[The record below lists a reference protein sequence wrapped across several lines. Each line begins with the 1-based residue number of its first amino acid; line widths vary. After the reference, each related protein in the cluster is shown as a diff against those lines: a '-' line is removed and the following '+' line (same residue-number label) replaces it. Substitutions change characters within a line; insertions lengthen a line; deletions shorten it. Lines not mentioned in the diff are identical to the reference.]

1 MEYEAVCFDLDN
13 TLYPYDPC
21 NEAGK
26 RAALSTFR
34 ERGYDLDR
42 ERFDELYARARA
54 DVKRETAGTAAS
66 HERFVYFKRALRRHA
81 DVHDAADAFAIGEAY
96 WDGYVAEMEL
106 FDEVEETL
114 DALREAG
121 LAVVVVT
128 NLTTRVQLRKLAHL
142 DIDDRIDRLVTSEE
156 VGREKPSA
164 LPFTAALS
172 ALDLRAS
179 EAVMVGDNVVAD
191 VEGANAVG
199 MRTVLF
205 TGGTGENPT
214 GDELAGPRRPDHRI
228 DEFAALPEVLA

>member
-13 TLYPYDPC
+13 TLYPYEPC

-26 RAALSTFR
+26 RAALSAFR

-54 DVKRETAGTAAS
+54 DAKRELRGTAAS
-66 HERFVYFKRALRRHA
+66 HERFVYFKRALRLHA

-96 WDGYVAEMEL
+96 WDGYVERMEP
-106 FDEVEETL
+106 FDGAGETL
-114 DALREAG
+114 DALRETG
-121 LAVVVVT
+121 LEVVVVT
-128 NLTTRVQLRKLAHL
+128 NLTTRVQLRKLSRL
-142 DIDDRIDRLVTSEE
+142 GSDDRIDRLVPSEE

-172 ALDLRAS
+172 ALDLRPS
-179 EAVMVGDNVVAD
+179 ETVMVGDNVVAD

-199 MRTVLF
+199 METVLF
-205 TGGTGENPT
+205 AGGTGENPT
-214 GDELAGPRRPDHRI
+214 AADLTGPRRPDHRI
-228 DEFAALPEVLA
+228 DELAALPKVLA

>member
-13 TLYPYDPC
+13 TLYPYEPC

-26 RAALSTFR
+26 RAALSAFR

-54 DVKRETAGTAAS
+54 DAKRETDGTAAS
-66 HERFVYFKRALRRHA
+66 HERFVYFKRALRLHA

-106 FDEVEETL
+106 FDGVEETL
-114 DALREAG
+114 DALREGG

-128 NLTTRVQLRKLAHL
+128 NLTTRVQLRKLSDLAV
-142 DIDDRIDRLVTSEE
+142 DDRIDRLVTSEE

-172 ALDLRAS
+172 ALDLRPS

-191 VEGANAVG
+191 VEGANAIG
-199 MRTVLF
+199 METVLF
-205 TGGTGENPT
+205 TGGTGAEPAA
-214 GDELAGPRRPDHRI
+214 DELTGPRRPDHRI